1 MTFIDYLHGAIK
13 NVDYI
18 LEGNKS
24 VLKSFGGGH
33 RPYPSLYIP
42 ELDVTNE
49 LYTESINRFQQIIGF
64 IRWSIELGRI
74 DIMKQVSCLS
84 ALSYL

>member
-33 RPYPSLYIP
+33 RPYPSLYSP

-49 LYTESINRFQQIIGF
+49 LYEDLTSRFQQLIVF
-64 IRWSIELGRI
+64 LRWSIELGRI
-74 DIMKQVSCLS
+74 EIMMEVSCLYQH
-84 ALSYL
+84 LC

>member
-1 MTFIDYLHGAIK
+1 MPCVEYLRGAIK
-13 NVDYI
+13 NVGLI
-18 LEGNKS
+18 VEGNKAA
-24 VLKSFGGGH
+24 LKYFSYGH
-33 RPYPSLYIP
+33 RPYSSSQSP

-74 DIMKQVSCLS
+74 DIMKEVSCLS